1 MGLAFVG
8 RNARDKGLTDSGKG
22 LEDQSPV
29 TWWQK
34 RSMVCREPVDT

>member
-1 MGLAFVG
+1 MG

-22 LEDQSPV
+22 LEEQSPV
-29 TWWQK
+29 IWWQK